1 MEWLGLEGT
10 SKLIQFQ
17 PPATGRDTFHWSTSC
32 QGRPGFPWAPYS
44 PERVTVSSEH
54 SAQGAQ
60 KSVPDRQTMI
70 VFHFRPNVCGSRFHS
85 YCCPGW
91 KTLPGGNQCIVP
103 ICRNSCGDGF
113 CSRPNMCTCSNGQL
127 SPNCGSAGVQTCNVR
142 CMNGGSCNEESCLCQ
157 KGYTGTYCGQP
168 VCENGCQNGGR
179 CIGPNRC
186 ACVYG
191 FTGPQCER
199 DYRTGPCFSQ
209 VNNQMCQGQLS
220 GIVCT
225 KTMCCATI
233 GRAWG
238 HPCEMCPAQPHP
250 CRRGR
255 QSRWSLTNRDGDG
268 IRQPEMKSWPSVQG
282 RKSDSMG

>member
-1 MEWLGLEGT
+1 
-10 SKLIQFQ
+10 
-17 PPATGRDTFHWSTSC
+17 
-32 QGRPGFPWAPYS
+32 
-44 PERVTVSSEH
+44 
-54 SAQGAQ
+54 
-60 KSVPDRQTMI
+60 
-70 VFHFRPNVCGSRFHS
+70 PNVCGSRFHS

-127 SPNCGSAGVQTCNVR
+127 SPNCGSGGVQTCNVR

-199 DYRTGPCFSQ
+199 
-209 VNNQMCQGQLS
+209 
-220 GIVCT
+220 
-225 KTMCCATI
+225 
-233 GRAWG
+233 
-238 HPCEMCPAQPHP
+238 
-250 CRRGR
+250 
-255 QSRWSLTNRDGDG
+255 
-268 IRQPEMKSWPSVQG
+268 
-282 RKSDSMG
+282 